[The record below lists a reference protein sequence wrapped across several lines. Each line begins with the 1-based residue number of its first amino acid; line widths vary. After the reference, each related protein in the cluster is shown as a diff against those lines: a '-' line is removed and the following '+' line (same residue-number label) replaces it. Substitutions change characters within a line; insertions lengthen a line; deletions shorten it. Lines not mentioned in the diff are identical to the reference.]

1 MKTPWLL
8 KSLTKKLYSY
18 SNVLGISNH
27 FNHHSFVDYFFFN
40 SLLANRDEWQVCCT
54 RWYIWIFFRV
64 SFQEDFKLENLVP
77 GTYSCIL
84 QSHHNRLKF
93 ENFSSRDYETW
104 RHYLDKIKPLCIIL
118 LSLLSQSLLVSFLRI
133 RGATHAPGA
142 SSHSIKV
149 NRSVHT
155 LSTFLRIRAAP
166 SMQIFWISVKVA
178 LSDTLFFVFFFSD

>member
-1 MKTPWLL
+1 MYKGNNGDENPVITEE
-8 KSLTKKLYSY
+8 SY
-18 SNVLGISNH
+18 KEVVFIYQCGLSQGISNH

-64 SFQEDFKLENLVP
+64 SFQEDFKLENLVS

-84 QSHHNRLKF
+84 QSHHNMLKF

-104 RHYLDKIKPLCIIL
+104 RHYLDKIKPLCILL

-133 RGATHAPGA
+133 RGAYHAPGA
-142 SSHSIKV
+142 SVTQEKSIV
-149 NRSVHT
+149 
-155 LSTFLRIRAAP
+155 LS
-166 SMQIFWISVKVA
+166 KH
-178 LSDTLFFVFFFSD
+178 